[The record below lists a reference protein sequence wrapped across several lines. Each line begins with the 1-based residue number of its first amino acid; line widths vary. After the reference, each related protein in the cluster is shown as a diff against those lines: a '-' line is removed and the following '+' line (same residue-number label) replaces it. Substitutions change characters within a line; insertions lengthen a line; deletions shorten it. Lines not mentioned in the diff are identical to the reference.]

1 MNFTFPAKMRFEC
14 NRCGLCCGDTQEK
27 TRHILLLQKEAKQIA
42 EHVRMQTADFSL
54 EINDKFPYGC
64 EMKKT
69 SDGQCVFLKENQCT
83 IYSLRPL
90 ICRFYPFQLTF
101 DKAKNLHIFDF
112 TFECPQI
119 NQGKILSQKDF
130 ENLFKWAQKHLT

>member
-1 MNFTFPAKMRFEC
+1 MRFEC

-54 EINDKFPYGC
+54 EINNDKLPYGC

-119 NQGKILSQKDF
+119 NQGKIMSQKDF